1 MCDQMQEKLHAVR
14 VILAVLSVVISAVV
28 SGCAHE
34 ENARRFI
41 DFAIGADA
49 QSYMQGACMRRP
61 VRTDLLQVGEE
72 GLVLM
77 DYDLDRAAAE
87 RETILERW
95 RTLEDAA

>member
-1 MCDQMQEKLHAVR
+1 
-14 VILAVLSVVISAVV
+14 
-28 SGCAHE
+28 
-34 ENARRFI
+34 
-41 DFAIGADA
+41 
-49 QSYMQGACMRRP
+49 MRRP

-95 RTLEDAA
+95 RTLEDAT